1 MIYWFTGKSGV
12 GKTIQ
17 GNKLKEFLQ
26 TEKRNWRRDVFHIDD
41 KDLSSVKMDETDN
54 VVKSQIISEF
64 LNAKGCDVVV
74 SINSPNKEQRDKFK
88 NICKENIVEIYIH
101 NNRKKIKEDTKNI
114 DFQEPTEN
122 YFDLYTKSENP
133 IQSFNKVIHFLKNK
147 GCI

>member
-1 MIYWFTGKSGV
+1 MIYWFTGKFGV

-41 KDLSSVKMDETDN
+41 KDLNSVEMGDVDDVTKT
-54 VVKSQIISEF
+54 QIISKF
-64 LNAKGCDVVV
+64 LNTKGCDVVV
-74 SINSPNKEQRDKFK
+74 SINSPNREQREIFK
-88 NICKENIVEIYIH
+88 KVCKENIVEIYIH
-101 NNRKKIKEDTKNI
+101 NTRKKVKEENKNI
-114 DFQEPTEN
+114 DFQEPTED
-122 YFDLYTKSENP
+122 YFDLDTTSENP